1 MSHAALRFTE
11 RTGIKL
17 NRAQAE
23 MLPKRVVQ
31 QAIKMFGRVPMSS
44 WALEAKHHGN
54 TLCHFI
60 GEGARLSTVLS
71 AEQAPM
77 AALYGTWN
85 I

>member
-1 MSHAALRFTE
+1 MHAALRFTE

-17 NRAQAE
+17 NRAQAAV
-23 MLPKRVVQ
+23 LPRKIIKR
-31 QAIKMFGRVPMSS
+31 AIAIFGRLPNGS

-54 TLCHFI
+54 TLCYFV
-60 GEGARLSTVLS
+60 GEGAHLSTVLS

-77 AALYGTWN
+77 ASLYGTWN